1 MKTRMITKI
10 LIVGLSVVLGFS
22 RVSFAKANKIDP
34 QTKELCN
41 QVMINIYK
49 EIASLKDK
57 YRELSQFDKTVLY
70 KNKLGVYAIVYK
82 YKEKMEYPD
91 GTVEYKIPYS
101 FAVTIDR
108 LKDKTFPERD
118 GSFAYSFPA
127 LSLKFN
133 GYQNKRLLRTQ
144 FNVLNVL
151 GEQGKVLNDYQQ
163 QFLPVRLFIRPSKEV
178 YKVDEPIDFEVFLT
192 NVSKANLVM
201 KELSEDTLYFSVN
214 GKIWGAGLGGS
225 KAKALSPK
233 EANALALRARRE
245 GRDAE
250 LKKKRIKQ
258 GMLGPGEAFTINL
271 QGMSFSE
278 PQDVIVEAVYQ
289 VPLKEVYPTAV
300 LKFKVVEE

>member
-1 MKTRMITKI
+1 MKTNIIKKI
-10 LIVGLSVVLGFS
+10 LFVSLCVTIGFPQTVFS
-22 RVSFAKANKIDP
+22 ESNKVDP

-49 EIASLKDK
+49 EIVGMKDK
-57 YRELSQFDKTVLY
+57 YRELSQFDKKVLY
-70 KNKLGVYAIVYK
+70 KNKLGIYTLVYQ

-101 FAVTIDR
+101 FSVTIDR
-108 LKDKTFPERD
+108 LQDKTFPERE

-144 FNVLNVL
+144 FNILDVL
-151 GEQGKVLNDYQQ
+151 GQQGKVLNDYQQ
-163 QFLPVRLFIRPSKEV
+163 QFLPVRLFIKSSKEV

-201 KELSEDTLYFSVN
+201 KELNDETLFFSVN
-214 GKIWGAGLGGS
+214 GKIWGAGLGGK
-225 KAKALSPK
+225 KAVDLDPK
-233 EANALALRARRE
+233 EANMLAIRARRE
-245 GRDAE
+245 ARDVATRD
-250 LKKKRIKQ
+250 KRIKQ
-258 GMLGPGEAFTINL
+258 GMLRAGEAFTISL
-271 QGMSFSE
+271 QGMSFSK
-278 PQDVIVEAVYQ
+278 PQDVVVEAVYQ
-289 VPLKEVYPTAV
+289 VPLKDVYPSAV